1 MLSIFMHYQETTGC
15 PPKNSLLYRPT
26 CYTDVGC
33 ATNRA
38 WQTYQNETGSIISF
52 SFLEQFWRSMT
63 ISISPTESLLSGL
76 IQNDLERPTALFVCS
91 IFDEHSYIDWHIFW
105 QFCQWDMIGK
115 ILIIALFC
123 KVSWSLPKS
132 RPRFRWNRIHW
143 EIPRQLDLKSGCVC
157 IYVERY
163 LPDLINRLIDF
174 SELVFC
180 SWTDDYIIKLA
191 SERRTRTNLT
201 GKPNEFSLNWMFLC
215 GHNRLRSQSLDNKAG
230 HPFWHKL
237 KIIIKS
243 NSW

>member
-1 MLSIFMHYQETTGC
+1 MLHGRRLSDKPGMANLPKRNWVDYFIFVFGAVLEQHDHFN
-15 PPKNSLLYRPT
+15 KSYRIIT
-26 CYTDVGC
+26 F
-33 ATNRA
+33 RA
-38 WQTYQNETGSIISF
+38 HSKWSRTSNSIIWF
-52 SFLEQFWRSMT
+52 EN
-63 ISISPTESLLSGL
+63 I
-76 IQNDLERPTALFVCS
+76 

-132 RPRFRWNRIHW
+132 RPRVRWNRIHW

-174 SELVFC
+174 SELIFC

-215 GHNRLRSQSLDNKAG
+215 GHNSLRSQSLDNKAG

-237 KIIIKS
+237 KIIVKS

>member
-1 MLSIFMHYQETTGC
+1 
-15 PPKNSLLYRPT
+15 
-26 CYTDVGC
+26 
-33 ATNRA
+33 
-38 WQTYQNETGSIISF
+38 
-52 SFLEQFWRSMT
+52 
-63 ISISPTESLLSGL
+63 
-76 IQNDLERPTALFVCS
+76 
-91 IFDEHSYIDWHIFW
+91 
-105 QFCQWDMIGK
+105 MIGK

-174 SELVFC
+174 SELIFC

-243 NSW
+243 NSYSLYDIGDPRVGFPLDQVTSIPTFYAKSYECETQSALN